1 MAQGIWVAPE
11 PNLAHH
17 RVVPSWVRSGKLMRV
32 LVTGG
37 AGFIGSHVV
46 EALLRRGD
54 EVTVVDNFN
63 SFYDPA
69 LKRRN
74 VDEMKTVGPVRLLE
88 GDLMDA
94 DLRARAL
101 DGCDAVIHLA
111 AWAGVRPSIE
121 MPVRYVE
128 QNVLMPTL
136 LVESMRAAQI
146 NRLVWASSS
155 SVYGENAHPPFAE
168 DDNILAPV
176 SPYAATKVSGEALA
190 ASFAHLYGLH
200 ITSLRFFTV
209 YGPRQ
214 RPEMAIHKFARLL
227 KQGRAIPRFGDG
239 STSRDY
245 TYIDDIVG
253 GVLGA
258 LDHLEGYQV
267 YNLGESDRVS
277 LSRLIELLAQ
287 TLECPAQIDELP
299 RQAGDVSHTN
309 ADIGRA
315 QRQIGYRP
323 TVPIDEGIRRFCDWF
338 VARPYLWRED
348 STER

>member
-1 MAQGIWVAPE
+1 
-11 PNLAHH
+11 
-17 RVVPSWVRSGKLMRV
+17 MRV

-37 AGFIGSHVV
+37 AGFIGSHVA
-46 EALLRRGD
+46 EALLKRGD
-54 EVTVVDNFN
+54 EVSIVDNFN
-63 SFYDPA
+63 AFYDPA

-74 VDEMKTVGPVRLLE
+74 LTEVIKLGPVRLIE
-88 GDLMDA
+88 GDLMDSDVRNQA
-94 DLRARAL
+94 VED
-101 DGCDAVIHLA
+101 CDAVIHLA

-128 QNVLMPTL
+128 QNLLMPTL
-136 LVESMRAAQI
+136 LVETLRAHGI
-146 NRLVWASSS
+146 KKLVWASSS

-168 DDNILAPV
+168 DANILAPV
-176 SPYAATKVSGEALA
+176 SPYAATKVGGEALA
-190 ASFAHLYGLH
+190 ASFAHLYDLN

-227 KQGRAIPRFGDG
+227 KQGQPIPRFGDG

-245 TYIDDIVG
+245 TYIDDIII

-258 LDHLEGYQV
+258 LDHLDGYNV

-277 LSRLIELLAQ
+277 LNQLIDLLARA
-287 TLECPAQIDELP
+287 LKVEAQITELP
-299 RQAGDVSHTN
+299 RQPGDVSHTN

-315 QRQIGYRP
+315 QDEIGYSP
-323 TVPIDEGIRRFCDWF
+323 NVPIQVGIERFCAWF
-338 VARPYLWRED
+338 EERPYLWQAGV
-348 STER
+348 S